1 MRKHKNIKFLRFS
14 ILLLMLLLIALLL
27 WLLWKFVPRASV
39 RFCLLAV
46 CAGILAAAGLLN
58 WYQRLQISSFAGEIC
73 ETLDALMSGRQPEDY
88 HPYEDS
94 LTSRVQGKLLQ
105 YYDIMNEGKLQ
116 SQKDKETIQG
126 LVSDISHQVK
136 TPVANLRLYA
146 GILKNPA
153 LPAEKRNEFLGT
165 MSGQIDKLDFL
176 LQSLIKMSRL
186 ETGTFALHITEAP
199 LKDTIAAAMSTV
211 WARAEEKGI
220 ALLADCD
227 SGITVQHDPKWT
239 AEALGNILDNAVK
252 YTPGGGSVAI
262 TVRPWQFYTRIDITD
277 TGTGIPEEHYND
289 IFQRFYRGQEAAAQ
303 DGIDLAIEKGKF
315 TAIIGASGSGK
326 TTLLNMLGGLD
337 TPDEGEVIVDG
348 VSLAGLKEKE
358 LAVFRRGKVGFVYQN
373 FNLIPTLT
381 VKENMLFP
389 LSLAGSTPD
398 PVFFQEILTLLHLED
413 RQNAYPNQL
422 SGGGQQRVAIAR
434 ALIAKP
440 SVILADEPTGNLDS
454 KSSQNVLGLLKLSV
468 ETWKQT
474 LVMITHNLE
483 IAQMADRVIR
493 IEDGRIRA

>member
-153 LPAEKRNEFLGT
+153 LPAEKRNEFL
-165 MSGQIDKLDFL
+165 
-176 LQSLIKMSRL
+176 
-186 ETGTFALHITEAP
+186 
-199 LKDTIAAAMSTV
+199 
-211 WARAEEKGI
+211 
-220 ALLADCD
+220 
-227 SGITVQHDPKWT
+227 
-239 AEALGNILDNAVK
+239 
-252 YTPGGGSVAI
+252 
-262 TVRPWQFYTRIDITD
+262 
-277 TGTGIPEEHYND
+277 
-289 IFQRFYRGQEAAAQ
+289 
-303 DGIDLAIEKGKF
+303 
-315 TAIIGASGSGK
+315 
-326 TTLLNMLGGLD
+326 
-337 TPDEGEVIVDG
+337 
-348 VSLAGLKEKE
+348 
-358 LAVFRRGKVGFVYQN
+358 
-373 FNLIPTLT
+373 
-381 VKENMLFP
+381 
-389 LSLAGSTPD
+389 
-398 PVFFQEILTLLHLED
+398 
-413 RQNAYPNQL
+413 
-422 SGGGQQRVAIAR
+422 
-434 ALIAKP
+434 
-440 SVILADEPTGNLDS
+440 
-454 KSSQNVLGLLKLSV
+454 
-468 ETWKQT
+468 
-474 LVMITHNLE
+474 
-483 IAQMADRVIR
+483 
-493 IEDGRIRA
+493 

>member
-39 RFCLLAV
+39 RCCLLGV
-46 CAGILAAAGLLN
+46 CAGILAAAGRLN

-94 LTSRVQGKLLQ
+94 PTSRVQGKLLQ

-303 DGIDLAIEKGKF
+303 
-315 TAIIGASGSGK
+315 
-326 TTLLNMLGGLD
+326 
-337 TPDEGEVIVDG
+337 EG
-348 VSLAGLKEKE
+348 
-358 LAVFRRGKVGFVYQN
+358 VG
-373 FNLIPTLT
+373 
-381 VKENMLFP
+381 
-389 LSLAGSTPD
+389 
-398 PVFFQEILTLLHLED
+398 
-413 RQNAYPNQL
+413 
-422 SGGGQQRVAIAR
+422 
-434 ALIAKP
+434 
-440 SVILADEPTGNLDS
+440 
-454 KSSQNVLGLLKLSV
+454 LGLYLANGIVTRQKGYISVKSRVGKGTAFSVYLLS
-468 ETWKQT
+468 
-474 LVMITHNLE
+474 
-483 IAQMADRVIR
+483 
-493 IEDGRIRA
+493 

>member
-220 ALLADCD
+220 A
-227 SGITVQHDPKWT
+227 P
-239 AEALGNILDNAVK
+239 
-252 YTPGGGSVAI
+252 
-262 TVRPWQFYTRIDITD
+262 
-277 TGTGIPEEHYND
+277 
-289 IFQRFYRGQEAAAQ
+289 
-303 DGIDLAIEKGKF
+303 
-315 TAIIGASGSGK
+315 
-326 TTLLNMLGGLD
+326 
-337 TPDEGEVIVDG
+337 
-348 VSLAGLKEKE
+348 
-358 LAVFRRGKVGFVYQN
+358 LAV
-373 FNLIPTLT
+373 
-381 VKENMLFP
+381 
-389 LSLAGSTPD
+389 
-398 PVFFQEILTLLHLED
+398 LHL
-413 RQNAYPNQL
+413 
-422 SGGGQQRVAIAR
+422 
-434 ALIAKP
+434 
-440 SVILADEPTGNLDS
+440 
-454 KSSQNVLGLLKLSV
+454 
-468 ETWKQT
+468 
-474 LVMITHNLE
+474 H
-483 IAQMADRVIR
+483 
-493 IEDGRIRA
+493 

>member
-176 LQSLIKMSRL
+176 FDTCTYKKAFATVSIPVDAFVPGEGTAIDSSR
-186 ETGTFALHITEAP
+186 ITSVT
-199 LKDTIAAAMSTV
+199 LK
-211 WARAEEKGI
+211 
-220 ALLADCD
+220 
-227 SGITVQHDPKWT
+227 
-239 AEALGNILDNAVK
+239 LD
-252 YTPGGGSVAI
+252 GGG
-262 TVRPWQFYTRIDITD
+262 
-277 TGTGIPEEHYND
+277 
-289 IFQRFYRGQEAAAQ
+289 EAAV
-303 DGIDLAIEKGKF
+303 DN
-315 TAIIGASGSGK
+315 IGLEAVRSSHHAS
-326 TTLLNMLGGLD
+326 
-337 TPDEGEVIVDG
+337 
-348 VSLAGLKEKE
+348 
-358 LAVFRRGKVGFVYQN
+358 
-373 FNLIPTLT
+373 
-381 VKENMLFP
+381 
-389 LSLAGSTPD
+389 
-398 PVFFQEILTLLHLED
+398 
-413 RQNAYPNQL
+413 
-422 SGGGQQRVAIAR
+422 
-434 ALIAKP
+434 
-440 SVILADEPTGNLDS
+440 
-454 KSSQNVLGLLKLSV
+454 
-468 ETWKQT
+468 
-474 LVMITHNLE
+474 
-483 IAQMADRVIR
+483 
-493 IEDGRIRA
+493 